1 MARPLRI
8 EYSGAFYHITSRGNE
23 KQLIFFTD
31 QDRKKFLN
39 LLKLVIDRTDW
50 ICHSYVLMGN
60 HYHLLIETPKPNL
73 SRGMRQLNGV
83 YTQFFNWNH
92 NRVGHLFQGRFKA
105 LLVEKDNYLIE
116 LCRYLLLNPVRAG
129 FVKDPGDYRWSS
141 YKAIIGKVK
150 CPEFLTTNCI
160 LSQFGSD
167 SDTAVKEFKKLLFSC
182 KTMSFPTEEIAGQL
196 ILGSKK
202 FINKMEK
209 YLLRHDRLNDSEI
222 SKKQRYVFRMDLDEI
237 YQNGI
242 KEGKTRNELIYKAFR
257 EYDYYQKEI
266 ADYLRIHYATVSR
279 AIKKI
284 EEKKK

>member
-8 EYSGAFYHITSRGNE
+8 EYSGALYHITSRGNA
-23 KQLIFFTD
+23 KQLIFLTD
-31 QDRKKFLN
+31 QDRKKILKI
-39 LLKLVIDRTDW
+39 LKLVIDRTDW

-105 LLVEKDNYLIE
+105 LLVEKDSYLLE

-129 FVKDPGDYRWSS
+129 LVKDPGDYRWSS
-141 YKAIIGKVK
+141 YKAIIGKAK
-150 CPEFLTTNCI
+150 CPEFLTTNWI
-160 LSQFGSD
+160 LSQFSSD
-167 SDTAVKEFKKLLFSC
+167 RDTAVKKFKKLLFSC
-182 KTMSFPTEEIAGQL
+182 KSMSFPTEEIAGQL

-202 FINKMEK
+202 FINKIERF
-209 YLLRHDRLNDSEI
+209 LSRSDRLNDSEI
-222 SKKQRYVFRMDLDEI
+222 SKKQRYVFRMDLEEI
-237 YQNGI
+237 FQKGMR
-242 KEGKTRNELIYKAFR
+242 EGKTRNELIYKAFR

-266 ADYLRIHYATVSR
+266 ADYLGIHYATVSR
-279 AIKKI
+279 SIKKI
-284 EEKKK
+284 EQ

>member
-8 EYSGAFYHITSRGNE
+8 EYSGAFYHITSRGNA
-23 KQLIFFTD
+23 KQLIFLTD
-31 QDRKKFLN
+31 QDRKKFLKI
-39 LLKLVIDRTDW
+39 LKLVIERTDW

-83 YTQFFNWNH
+83 YTQFFNWIH

-105 LLVEKDNYLIE
+105 LIVEKDNYLLE

-129 FVKDPGDYRWSS
+129 IVKDPGDYRWSS

-150 CPEFLTTNCI
+150 CPEFLTTNWI

-167 SDTAVKEFKKLLFSC
+167 RDTAVKEFKKLSFSC
-182 KTMSFPTEEIAGQL
+182 KSMSFPTKEIAGQL

-202 FINKMEK
+202 FIKKMEK
-209 YLLRHDRLNDSEI
+209 YLSQYDRLNDSEI

-237 YQNGI
+237 FQKGI
-242 KEGKTRNELIYKAFR
+242 REGKTRNELIYKAFR

-266 ADYLRIHYATVSR
+266 ADYLKIHYATVSR

-284 EEKKK
+284 EEKKQ